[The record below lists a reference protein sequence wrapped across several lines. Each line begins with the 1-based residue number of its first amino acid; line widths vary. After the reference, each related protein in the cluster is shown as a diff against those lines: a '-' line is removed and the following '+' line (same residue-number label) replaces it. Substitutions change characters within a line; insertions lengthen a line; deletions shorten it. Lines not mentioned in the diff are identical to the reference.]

1 MQQMIVFITLV
12 FAMGMFVWGKI
23 RYDLV
28 ALCALFILAIFG
40 VISPREAFSGF
51 CHAAVITVVAVMII
65 SRAMLASGV
74 IDAIARHL
82 KKLGGNILLQVL
94 TLSAITA
101 VASAFMNNVG
111 ALAIMMPIAIQLARK
126 NKYPPSFIL
135 MPLAFSSLL
144 GGMTTMIGTPPNI
157 IIATLRQDVAGES
170 FNMFDFSPVGLGIVI
185 AGVLFVSL
193 AGRLLLPAR
202 KAQRDLSDFEIGE
215 YVTEVRVVE
224 DSKILKM
231 TIGEILGNDDYEIN
245 ILGLI
250 RNRTRIHAPG
260 STDKLQ
266 VDDIVILE
274 ADSENLKSFL
284 DISGAKLLADKKFR
298 KDAEGSK
305 DISIREVVVAQDSF
319 LIGKSA
325 VSISMRTRYGINL
338 LALSRGGGKIIKRL
352 DHIKFRVGD
361 VLLLQGRT
369 ERLAET
375 ISRMGCLPV
384 AERDLRIGSP
394 KRIISTL
401 LIFGAAIAAL
411 ATGLLPVQISFSLA
425 ALIFALTG
433 IVSFREIYGEVD
445 WSVIVLLGAM
455 IPVGLALETT
465 GGADLIANQIL
476 KLGGGLAVWQILA
489 LLMAVTMLFSGI
501 VNNAATAVLMAPIA
515 LSIASGLSLSPDAFL
530 MTVAIGAASAF
541 LTPIG
546 HQSNILVLGPGGY
559 KFGDYW
565 RLGLPLEILI
575 ISVSVPLIIKVWM

>member
-1 MQQMIVFITLV
+1 MSQIIVFATLILTM
-12 FAMGMFVWGKI
+12 AMFVWGKL

-28 ALCALFILAIFG
+28 ALSALFILALFG

-51 CHAAVITVVAVMII
+51 GHSAVITVIAVMII
-65 SRAMLASGV
+65 SRGMLNSGV

-82 KKLGGNILLQVL
+82 KKLGNNILLQVL

-101 VASAFMNNVG
+101 LASAFMNNVG

-126 NKYPPSFIL
+126 NKYPPSYIL

-170 FNMFDFSPVGLGIVI
+170 FKMFDFSPVGLGIAV

-193 AGRLLLPAR
+193 ASRLLLPAR
-202 KAQRDLSDFEIGE
+202 KGQKDISDFEIDD
-215 YVTEVRVVE
+215 YLTEIRVLE
-224 DSKILKM
+224 DSKIKGM
-231 TIGEILGNDDYEIN
+231 PIKEILQNDDYEVN

-250 RNRTRIHAPG
+250 RNKMRIHAP
-260 STDKLQ
+260 SYAEELKLN
-266 VDDIVILE
+266 DIVILE
-274 ADSENLKSFL
+274 ADSDNLKSFL
-284 DISGAKLLADKKFR
+284 DTSGTELLGDKKFR

-305 DISIREVVVAQDSF
+305 DISIREVVVTVDSP
-319 LIGKSA
+319 LVGKSA
-325 VSISMRTRYGINL
+325 VSVRMRTRFGINL
-338 LALSRGGGKIIKRL
+338 LALARAGRKMIKRL
-352 DHIKFRVGD
+352 DHVRFRVGD

-369 ERLAET
+369 ERLSET
-375 ISRMGCLPV
+375 ISAMGCLPI

-401 LIFGAAIAAL
+401 LIFGAAITAL
-411 ATGLLPVQISFSLA
+411 ATGLLPVQISFALA
-425 ALIFALTG
+425 ALVFVITG
-433 IVSFREIYGEVD
+433 IVSFRDVYGEVD

-455 IPVGLALETT
+455 IPVGLALDTS
-465 GGADLIANQIL
+465 GGADLIARQVL
-476 KLGGGLAVWQILA
+476 KVGSGLQVWQLLA
-489 LLMAVTMLFSGI
+489 LLMIITMFLSDI

-515 LSIASGLSLSPDAFL
+515 LSIAQGLSLSQDAFL
-530 MTVAIGAASAF
+530 MTIAVGASSAF

-546 HQSNILVLGPGGY
+546 HQSNTLVFGPGGY
-559 KFGDYW
+559 KFGDFW

-575 ISVSVPLIIKVWM
+575 IAVSVPLIIKVWM

>member
-1 MQQMIVFITLV
+1 MQQMIVFVTLIL
-12 FAMGMFVWGKI
+12 AMAMFVWGKI

-40 VISPREAFSGF
+40 VVSPREAFSGF
-51 CHAAVITVVAVMII
+51 SHAAVITVVAVMII

-170 FNMFDFSPVGLGIVI
+170 FKMFDFTPVGLGIVI
-185 AGVLFVSL
+185 TGVLFVSL

-202 KAQRDLSDFEIGE
+202 KAQRDLSDFEIDD
-215 YVTEVRVVE
+215 YVTEVRVAE
-224 DSKILKM
+224 DSKILEM
-231 TIGEILGNDDYEIN
+231 TIGEIQENEDYEVN

-250 RNRTRIHAPG
+250 RNKMRLHAPG
-260 STDKLQ
+260 RDEKLREG
-266 VDDIVILE
+266 DIVILE
-274 ADSENLKSFL
+274 ADSENLESFL
-284 DISGAKLLADKKFR
+284 DVSGAKLLGDKKFR
-298 KDAEGSK
+298 RDAEGSQE
-305 DISIREVVVAQDSF
+305 ISIREVVVAQDSF
-319 LIGKSA
+319 LVGKSA
-325 VSISMRTRYGINL
+325 ASIRMRTRYGINL
-338 LALSRGGGKIIKRL
+338 LALSRGGGKTIKRL

-411 ATGLLPVQISFSLA
+411 ATGLLPVQIAFALA
-425 ALIFALTG
+425 ALIFVLTG
-433 IVSFREIYGEVD
+433 IISFREVYSEVD

-455 IPVGLALETT
+455 IPVGLALETS

-489 LLMAVTMLFSGI
+489 LIMAVTMLLSDI

-515 LSIASGLSLSPDAFL
+515 LSIAAGLSLSPDAFL
-530 MTVAIGAASAF
+530 MTVAIGASSAF

-546 HQSNILVLGPGGY
+546 HQSNTLVFGPGGY

-565 RLGLPLEILI
+565 RLGLPLEVI
-575 ISVSVPLIIKVWM
+575 IVAVSVPLIMHFWL